1 MVSVKYITP
10 PVKPI
15 WDEEI
20 NQICLTKLALNKV
33 VGYTVIWETS
43 LNLIKCGDVKKI
55 PTMDRS
61 WKKINA
67 YTYDINE
74 IAV

>member
-33 VGYTVIWETS
+33 VGYTLNWETS
-43 LNLIKCGDVKKI
+43 LNLIKCGDVKKNSDQW
-55 PTMDRS
+55 TGLE
-61 WKKINA
+61 KK
-67 YTYDINE
+67 
-74 IAV
+74 

>member
-33 VGYTVIWETS
+33 VGYTLIWETS

-55 PTMDRS
+55 PTNGQVL
-61 WKKINA
+61 KKINA